1 MKELNWLREIRK
13 ASDLKTNP
21 LLETK
26 FAFEDSRWR
35 QYARTPPVNKPAS
48 DDTKSPK
55 PGKVNGKTSAGASSA
70 SNASN
75 TGASLLQR

>member
-1 MKELNWLREIRK
+1 MREIRNVE
-13 ASDLKTNP
+13 DLTTNP

-26 FAFEDSRWR
+26 FAFGDSRWR
-35 QYARTPPVNKPAS
+35 QFARTPVKPAS
-48 DDTKSPK
+48 SDKAPK
-55 PGKVNGKTSAGASSA
+55 VIGGASSA